1 MAEWSFAFAA
11 LSCTIVFAAC
21 AQQESQTSSRPQM
34 EQGIVVIETKFGNI
48 VVQLFEESAR
58 KHAANF
64 KKLVHDGFYDGTT
77 FHRVIPG
84 FVIQGGDP
92 NSEDEDRSNDGT
104 GGPGYTVE
112 AEIGLK
118 HERGFVA
125 AARRSDQVN
134 PKRESNGSQFYICLT
149 DLPSL
154 DGAYTVF
161 GKVVEGMDIVDRIA
175 AVDRDQRDNPT
186 EKVEMI
192 RVYLKTS
199 KPSEKV
205 D

>member
-1 MAEWSFAFAA
+1 MRVWSVAFTA
-11 LSCTIVFAAC
+11 LACVVVFAPC
-21 AQQESQTSSRPQM
+21 AQQESVTASQRQRET
-34 EQGIVVIETKFGNI
+34 ELAVIETKFGSI
-48 VVQLFEESAR
+48 VIEFFEESAPS
-58 KHAANF
+58 HAANF
-64 KKLVHDGFYDGTT
+64 RKLVRDGFYDGVT
-77 FHRVIPG
+77 FHRVVPG

-92 NSEDEDRSNDGT
+92 NSKDDDRSNDGI

-125 AARRSDQVN
+125 AARRPDQVN
-134 PKRESNGSQFYICLT
+134 PKRESSGSQFFICLT
-149 DLPSL
+149 ELPSL

-161 GKVVEGMDIVDRIA
+161 GKVVDGMDVVDQIA
-175 AVDRDQRDNPT
+175 AVDRDERDNPV

-192 RVYLKTS
+192 RAYLKVS
-199 KPSEKV
+199 RPSDEQ